1 MLARGTGVL
10 DKILCGEPPP
20 PPPPSSDVLIPYPFI
35 YYF

>member
-20 PPPPSSDVLIPYPFI
+20 PPSSDVLIPYPFI